1 MLKSTVGIILL
12 MLAMASDLFA
22 QFSGGAGTAES
33 PFEIRTR
40 AELMEVSNYPN
51 SHFILKNN
59 IRDSVRTPISE
70 INNSTFNGNGYKV
83 SLALY
88 DTTSNNIVS
97 LFKFANGDVTI
108 KNLVVDGYVYG
119 YWASGIIGDTEYT
132 DSIRNYKLINCI
144 NLAKITGIACAG
156 GLVHWTNNN
165 MIIEQC
171 INLVTCVADLAAAGG
186 LISHFECA
194 HLPGD
199 STLLINN
206 SINAGF
212 IASIGTST
220 LHCYASG
227 ILGYDT
233 WFRSWMLIS
242 PPYRSKIRNS
252 INIGIIKSNT
262 DYLDPFLLILRY

>member
-88 DTTSNNIVS
+88 DTTSDNIVS
-97 LFKFANGDVTI
+97 LFKWANGDVTI

-165 MIIEQC
+165 MVIEQC
-171 INLVTCVADLAAAGG
+171 INLGTCVSGFITGG
-186 LISHFECA
+186 IISHFQSGAFRKQE
-194 HLPGD
+194 L
-199 STLLINN
+199 TITN
-206 SINAGF
+206 SVNAGF
-212 IASIGTST
+212 INDLTNITDVGR
-220 LHCYASG
+220 ASG
-227 ILGYDT
+227 FLGMDLWYTYWGIPFKSNIL
-233 WFRSWMLIS
+233 
-242 PPYRSKIRNS
+242 KS
-252 INIGIIKSNT
+252 INTGIIKSNT
-262 DYLDPFLLILRY
+262 GQISPFFLIAN